1 VSNVN
6 HEQGLAMRN
15 YLKTAFAATVAAA
28 CLASFGAHAQQTQS
42 TLPSGTPA
50 PAKKAERRGPLGGFS
65 TNSKE
70 PIQIEA
76 KQLDVLDKD
85 GKAIYSGDVVAVQG
99 KSTLRCSRLV
109 IFYEQSDGAGKGAEK
124 PVKAAANSNGGK
136 SIKRLE
142 CSGPV
147 SMVSETQTA
156 TGDFG
161 VYEAATEIVTL
172 TGKEVVLA
180 DGPNIQ
186 NGTKLVYNS
195 QTGVAVVTGEG
206 RVGGIFIPGSDAAK
220 KNDPASKGAGGKAKP
235 VAQ

>member
-1 VSNVN
+1 M
-6 HEQGLAMRN
+6 AMQN
-15 YLKTAFAATVAAA
+15 YLKAALAVIVAITFAAPCEAR
-28 CLASFGAHAQQTQS
+28 AQQTQS
-42 TLPSGTPA
+42 SPA
-50 PAKKAERRGPLGGFS
+50 PAKKTERRGPLGGFS

-76 KQLDVLDKD
+76 KRLDVFDKE
-85 GKAIYSGDVVAVQG
+85 GKAVYSGDVVAVQG
-99 KSTLRCSRLV
+99 KSTLRCSKLD
-109 IFYEQSDGAGKGAEK
+109 IFYEQSDNAGAGAEK
-124 PVKAAANSNGGK
+124 PAKAAASNGGK

-161 VYEAATEIVTL
+161 VYEAASEVVTL
-172 TGKEVVLA
+172 TGKQVVLA

-186 NGTKLVYNS
+186 NGTKLVYNT
-195 QTGVAVVTGEG
+195 QTGVAVVTAESQG

-220 KNDPASKGAGGKAKP
+220 KSDPAGKGTGTKAKP